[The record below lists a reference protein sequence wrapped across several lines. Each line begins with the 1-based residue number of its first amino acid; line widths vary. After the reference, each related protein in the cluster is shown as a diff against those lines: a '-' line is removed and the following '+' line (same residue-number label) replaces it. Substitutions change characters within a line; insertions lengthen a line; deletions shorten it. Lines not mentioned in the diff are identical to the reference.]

1 MRLLTFLNAAAAPC
15 SVASRIRSAVV
26 LADCAQLV
34 KANSIEGNKKATGK
48 VRIVY
53 TLWSN
58 LHKTKGMAD
67 GSVDF
72 KENKAVRIGAGGMEQ
87 RSAGP
92 QWLDATGCKYAT

>member
-1 MRLLTFLNAAAAPC
+1 MLTLLPSLFL
-15 SVASRIRSAVV
+15 ASTVV

-72 KENKAVRIGAGGMEQ
+72 KENKAVRMAGGW
-87 RSAGP
+87 RTGTLRASRDAASICATSIDSSAVV
-92 QWLDATGCKYAT
+92 AN

>member
-1 MRLLTFLNAAAAPC
+1 
-15 SVASRIRSAVV
+15 VV

-72 KENKAVRIGAGGMEQ
+72 KENKAVRIAGGW
-87 RSAGP
+87 RGTGP
-92 QWLDATGCKYAT
+92 LRETWPHGATLAAQFAQAI